1 MSSISKALL
10 HAALFATVTS
20 ATNLYVA
27 CTNGNLTTLSLTG
40 SGNASNLAISSW
52 TNECASNPA
61 ALNLDSQNRILYCM
75 DRASSSSVNGSMNS
89 FDIDTNGNLT
99 RLARIPV
106 PASGVWASFFGA
118 KGGNR
123 GLATVHYNR
132 SAASIIGISDDGQLN
147 GPLQSFFPTISATG
161 PIPLRQDRSYLHQVQ
176 PDPTGKFLVM
186 NDLGGD
192 MVRVY
197 TYDVETMAP
206 VTEVSQLLTEAGV
219 GPRHGRFWTAP
230 KSKKLYYIFVGELS
244 QKVYSYEVTYTDV
257 GLSWKKVFD
266 IPSLGVGNERA
277 PQTAPT
283 SEIEITP
290 DKKFVIVSNR
300 DVSFVAQTGPTDTLS
315 TFSIQANGTL
325 KLVQLAPS
333 GGWSPRQFSLNK
345 KGDLLAVGHQN
356 NFTVIIW
363 QRDLASGKI
372 VGEGASITLS
382 TAVVAT
388 IWDE

>member
-1 MSSISKALL
+1 MTSLSKILL
-10 HAALFATVTS
+10 NAAFFVTAAS
-20 ATNLYVA
+20 ATNLFVA

-40 SGNASNLAISSW
+40 TGNTSNLAISSW

-106 PASGVWASFFGA
+106 PASGVWAGFFGA
-118 KGGNR
+118 EGGNR

-132 SAASIIGISDDGQLN
+132 SAYSIIGISDDGQLN
-147 GPLQSFFPTISATG
+147 GPVQSTFPTLTAPG

-176 PDPTGKFLVM
+176 TDPTSKYLIM

-192 MVRVY
+192 MVRVF
-197 TYDVETMAP
+197 TYDIETLAP

-219 GPRHGRFWTAP
+219 GPRHGRFWTAA
-230 KSKKLYYIFVGELS
+230 SGKLYYFFVGELS
-244 QKVYSYEVTYTDV
+244 QNVYSYEIAYTDV
-257 GLSWKKVFD
+257 GMSWTKVFE

-283 SEIEITP
+283 SGIELTP
-290 DKKFVIVSNR
+290 DNKFIIVSNR
-300 DVSFVAQTGPTDTLS
+300 DVSFLAKDGPTDTLS
-315 TFSIQANGTL
+315 TFSINADGTL
-325 KLVQLAPS
+325 ELVQLAPS

-356 NFTVIIW
+356 NFTVIVW

-372 VGEGASITLS
+372 VGEGTSITLS